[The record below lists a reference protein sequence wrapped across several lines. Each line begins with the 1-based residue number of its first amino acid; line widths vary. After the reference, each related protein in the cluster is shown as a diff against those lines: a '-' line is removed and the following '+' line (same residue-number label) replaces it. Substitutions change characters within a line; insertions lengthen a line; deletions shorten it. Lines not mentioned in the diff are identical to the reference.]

1 MFETL
6 IIIFFLFYIYI
17 FKLYKSNDVI
27 YILLDN
33 KNKYLVRNLPDKK
46 EAAETLDKIKKN
58 LNDLVDHIL
67 NDYNDKIN
75 KESLKDIKKEY
86 IDYVKIIKDKLKTVK
101 IRESTNDNSFTSYSV
116 NKGEEMVFCIRSK
129 KDNKIHDIN
138 ELMYVAIHEIA
149 HIGCPEIG
157 HTELFRKI
165 NYYLL
170 DYGKNKKIYNYRDY
184 NERPTEYCGLTL
196 NNNLLNK

>member
-1 MFETL
+1 MFET
-6 IIIFFLFYIYI
+6 IIIILFLLYIYI
-17 FKLYKSNDVI
+17 YKLYNSNDVI
-27 YILLDN
+27 YVLLDN

-46 EAAETLDKIKKN
+46 LAGETLDKIKDNLILLINDILKN
-58 LNDLVDHIL
+58 
-67 NDYNDKIN
+67 
-75 KESLKDIKKEY
+75 DIKDNKY
-86 IDYVKIIKDKLKTVK
+86 YNYVKIINDKLKTVK
-101 IRESTNDNSFTSYSV
+101 IRESTNDNSFTSYTV

-157 HTELFRKI
+157 HTDLFKKI

-170 DYGKNKKIYNYRDY
+170 DYGKDIKIYNYIDY
-184 NERPTEYCGLTL
+184 SNKPIEYCGLTL
-196 NNNLLNK
+196 NNNLLKK